1 MGGVLRLVDEVTL
14 LLRRDEDLAFTHV
27 PTLSLRYGLAGAVL
41 MDLAIENRID
51 TDLQRLAVIDATPVG
66 DELLDPTLAEISAAE
81 GHDTRHWLERTAA
94 RADEIHAGV
103 LDRLIDRGVL
113 ERRQRSSRG
122 LFGSRRSEVIDG
134 EARRQVRVRVMSV
147 LLGDDI
153 PDPRDVMLVCLA
165 HACGAFEELL
175 ARGEFAD
182 VIPRLEQLRKL
193 ELIGR
198 AVFEAIEE
206 SQAAMA
212 ASMMHQVV

>member
-1 MGGVLRLVDEVTL
+1 MGDVLRLVEEVTL
-14 LLRRDEDLAFTHV
+14 LLRREEDLAFTHV

-51 TDLQRLAVIDATPVG
+51 TDLERLAVIDPTPVG
-66 DELLDPTLAEISAAE
+66 DELLDPTLAEIAASD
-81 GHDTRHWLERTAA
+81 GHDTRHWLEQTAA

-103 LDRLIDRGVL
+103 LERLIDRGVL
-113 ERRQRSSRG
+113 ERRQRSSKR
-122 LFGSRRSEVIDG
+122 LFGSVRSEVIDG
-134 EARRQVRVRVMSV
+134 EARRDVRVRVMSA

-165 HACGAFEELL
+165 DACGAFGELL

-198 AVFEAIEE
+198 AVFEAIED
-206 SQAAMA
+206 SQVAMA
-212 ASMMHQVV
+212 ASMMHHVV